1 LAFSERSRRRVGLD
15 VVYSVNDIA
24 AMATVVQS
32 CRLEKDA
39 AELISRQAKRRQLEV
54 STLSS
59 LYLKEKALEEEF
71 LGIGFRD
78 SAGGR
83 EAYVLGQRVAVWEVL
98 DVYREAKTIGRT
110 ADHFGW
116 PDYLVKCALAYAKGF
131 PNAIAEQR
139 RAEAGE

>member
-1 LAFSERSRRRVGLD
+1 M
-15 VVYSVNDIA
+15 VYSVNDSA